1 MTGNHPLTT
10 AVDADADTRDGPR
23 RLLDVQDL
31 WLTFGS
37 ITALG
42 GVTLHA
48 NVGELTAIIGDNG
61 AGKSSLTKCVLG
73 VHRPTS
79 GSIVFRGEQVTVT
92 SPQHAK
98 ELGIEAVFQDL
109 ALFDDLKLWQNMF
122 IGRELKRGIGP
133 LSLLRK
139 RKMADRSDVMVRALT
154 VNVPDVQRTVRS
166 MSGGQRQAVAIAR
179 AVAWGS
185 ELVIMDEPTAALGL
199 RERTEV
205 EEVILDLRR
214 QRRSFLLISHSFDQV
229 MKLSDAVWVMRQ
241 GRAVAHRRTSET
253 SGDEL
258 VALVT
263 GTKEAEL

>member
-1 MTGNHPLTT
+1 MTRSGIPAPQPATT
-10 AVDADADTRDGPR
+10 PDQPKTDD
-23 RLLDVQDL
+23 RLLDIRDL
-31 WLTFGS
+31 RLTFGNV
-37 ITALG
+37 TALN
-42 GVTLHA
+42 GVTMHA
-48 NVGELTAIIGDNG
+48 DAGEVTAIIGDNG

-73 VHRPTS
+73 VHRPTGGTMS
-79 GSIVFRGEQVTVT
+79 FRGEEVTVT

-122 IGRELKRGIGP
+122 IGRELKKGVGP
-133 LSLLRK
+133 FSLLRK
-139 RKMADRSDVMVRALT
+139 KDMAARADTMVRALT
-154 VNVPDVQRTVRS
+154 VNTPDVQRTVRS

-205 EEVILDLRR
+205 EESILDLRR
-214 QRRSFLLISHSFDQV
+214 QHRSFLLISHSFDQV
-229 MKLSDAVWVMRQ
+229 MRLADAVWVMRQ
-241 GRAVAHRRTSET
+241 GRAVAHRRISET
-253 SGDEL
+253 SGQEL

-263 GTKEAEL
+263 GAQEAEL